1 LKECNQCGKCC
12 IKYGDG
18 GIEATIEEIDMW
30 EIFRPHIYQYVRNYK
45 LWFDP
50 KTQKPLTTCPFL
62 EKVPVQKSHQRFNHE
77 KTDQIKYT
85 CAIYEDRP
93 EDCRL
98 YPSSINEMIRDE
110 CEMIEIVD
118 LTQPQKAQKALD
130 KLMSDSRPRNSN

>member
-1 LKECNQCGKCC
+1 MLGISYLKECNQCGKCC

-50 KTQKPLTTCPFL
+50 KTQEPLTQCPFL
-62 EKVPVQKSHQRFNHE
+62 EKVTVQKPNQVVNHE
-77 KTDQIKYT
+77 TTEQVKYT

-98 YPSSINEMIRDE
+98 YPSSINEMILDE
-110 CEMIEIVD
+110 CEMIEAID
-118 LTQPQKAQKALD
+118 ITQPKQAKITLD
-130 KLMSDSRPRNSN
+130 KLTSN

>member
-1 LKECNQCGKCC
+1 MKDCNQCGKCC

-30 EIFRPHIYQYVRNYK
+30 EIFRPHIYQYVLDYK

-50 KTQKPLTTCPFL
+50 KTQVPLKQCPFL
-62 EKVPVQKSHQRFNHE
+62 EKVATGQAITQV
-77 KTDQIKYT
+77 KYT

-110 CEMIEIVD
+110 CEMIEAID
-118 LTQPQKAQKALD
+118 ITQPKQAQIALNNANRSVD
-130 KLMSDSRPRNSN
+130 Y